1 MLKMNLEPSAITTQP
16 LDHLGL
22 ISAVVQDIGLETKID
37 SKLPVDTKMGAY
49 VTMGK
54 RVHAMILNG
63 LGFVNTRLYM
73 FSKFFENKPLAR
85 LLGEGVLAEHLNDD
99 AIGRC
104 LDSIYEYGCTKFY
117 AEIASSIAIE
127 QNLLG
132 KSAHHDT
139 TTISVEGEYESDDT
153 LTSQNEVSN
162 IKQPPKITH
171 GYSKDHRHDLKQLTL
186 LLTTTGKAGLPIWM
200 EGLDGNASDK
210 KTLKAAGERVDTFY
224 KKIESA
230 PKLTHIYDSAFY
242 NQNVASADKM
252 LWITRVPETLL
263 ESQRV
268 VELPDDCISWVE
280 LENGYKM
287 SAMESNYGNVLQ
299 RWLLIF
305 SQKGYDREIKTLE
318 RQIKKEKSE
327 IENQLWH
334 LSNQIF
340 QCPEDAK
347 KSLEAFK
354 NLKFHQIEGTTEPI
368 YKHASRGRPKPGVE
382 PQVTGYKVIGIVIVD
397 DGKITQHKRKK
408 GRFIVA
414 TNQMDKNLLSDKE
427 ILQEYKSQ
435 SQVEQGFKLIKCD
448 DFQVSSVYLKKPS
461 RIEALMVV
469 MTLCLMVYNIAQH
482 RLRLGLE
489 ANNETLPGPENRPV
503 KRPTFNTVAR
513 VFQGVSVVKI
523 VLDHSKNLVKELVS
537 NVTAFLKRT
546 MGYFGQKAFF
556 IYGVT

>member
-1 MLKMNLEPSAITTQP
+1 MNLDPTTISTEP

-22 ISAVVQDIGLETKID
+22 IAAVVQDLELEEKID
-37 SKLPVDTKMGAY
+37 NKLPIETKMGAY
-49 VTMGK
+49 VSMGK

-85 LLGEGVLAEHLNDD
+85 LLGEGVLAEYLNDD

-139 TTISVEGEYESDDT
+139 TTISVEGEYELDELT
-153 LTSQNEVSN
+153 LQNGVSN
-162 IKQPPKITH
+162 AKCPPKITY

-186 LLTTTGKAGLPIWM
+186 LLTTTGKANFPIWM

-210 KTLKAAGERVDTFY
+210 KTLKAAGERVEAFY
-224 KKIESA
+224 KKLENA
-230 PKLTHIYDSAFY
+230 PRLMHIFDSAY
-242 NQNVASADKM
+242 YSQNVANAHDM

-263 ESQRV
+263 EAQTI
-268 VELPDDCISWVE
+268 VELPDNNISWIE
-280 LENGYKM
+280 LGNGYKM
-287 SAMESNYGNVLQ
+287 SAMKSNYGDVLQ

-305 SQKGYDREIKTLE
+305 SQKGYDREVKTLE
-318 RQIKKEKSE
+318 RRINKEKSE
-327 IENQLWH
+327 IENHLWH

-347 KSLEAFK
+347 KSLETFK
-354 NLKFHQIEGTTEPI
+354 NLKFHQVEGTTDII
-368 YKHASRGRPKPGVE
+368 YKHATRGRPKPGIE
-382 PQVTGYKVIGIVIVD
+382 PQVVGYKVIGTVITD
-397 DGKITQHKRKK
+397 NEKITQHKHKK
-408 GRFIVA
+408 GRFILA
-414 TNQMDKNLLSDKE
+414 TNQMDKNLLSDEE
-427 ILQEYKSQ
+427 ILAEYKSQ

-482 RLRLGLE
+482 RLRMGLE
-489 ANNETLPGPENRPV
+489 ENNETLPGPENRPV
-503 KRPTFNTVAR
+503 KNPTFSTAAR
-513 VFQGVSVVKI
+513 IFHGVSVVKI
-523 VLDHSKNLVKELVS
+523 VLDHSKNLIKELVS
-537 NVTAFLKRT
+537 NVSALLKRIVS
-546 MGYFGQKAFF
+546 YFGEKALF

>member
-1 MLKMNLEPSAITTQP
+1 MNLDPSAISTQP

-22 ISAVVQDIGLETKID
+22 IAAVVHDLELEEKID
-37 SKLPVDTKMGAY
+37 NKLPTKTKMGAY
-49 VTMGK
+49 VSMGK

-73 FSKFFENKPLAR
+73 FSKFFENKPLTR
-85 LLGEGVLAEHLNDD
+85 LLGEGILAQHLNDD
-99 AIGRC
+99 AMGRC

-117 AEIASSIAIE
+117 AEIASSIAVE

-139 TTISVEGEYESDDT
+139 TTISLEGEYELEDDPA
-153 LTSQNEVSN
+153 SQNGTS
-162 IKQPPKITH
+162 IKHPPKITY

-186 LLTTTGKAGLPIWM
+186 LLTTTGKANFPIWM

-210 KTLKAAGERVDTFY
+210 KTLKAAGERVDAFY
-224 KKIESA
+224 KKLENA
-230 PKLTHIYDSAFY
+230 PKLIHIFDSAY
-242 NQNVASADKM
+242 YSQNVANAHEM

-263 ESQRV
+263 EAQTI
-268 VELPDDCISWVE
+268 VELSDNSISWIE
-280 LENGYKM
+280 LGNGYKM
-287 SAMESNYGNVLQ
+287 STMESNYGDVLQ

-305 SQKGYDREIKTLE
+305 SQKGYDREVKTLA
-318 RQIKKEKSE
+318 RQINKEKSE

-347 KSLEAFK
+347 KSLEALK
-354 NLKFHQIEGTTEPI
+354 NLKFHRVEGTTETI
-368 YKHASRGRPKPGVE
+368 YKHATRGRPKPNIE
-382 PQVTGYKVIGIVIVD
+382 PQAIGYKIVGTVIPD
-397 DGKITQHKRKK
+397 NEKITQHTHKK
-408 GRFIVA
+408 GRFILA
-414 TNQMDKNLLSDKE
+414 TNQMDKNLLSDSE
-427 ILQEYKSQ
+427 ILTEYKGQ

-489 ANNETLPGPENRPV
+489 TNNETLPGPENRPV
-503 KRPTFNTVAR
+503 KNPTFNTVAR
-513 VFQGVSVVKI
+513 IFHGVSVVEI
-523 VLDHSKNLVKELVS
+523 VLDYSKNLIKELVS
-537 NVTAFLKRT
+537 NVSVLLKKIVN
-546 MGYFGQKAFF
+546 YFGQRAMF